1 MQLINHTLLI
11 PYLIPEPKLSSCYK
25 ILVTAWDKASLVPVW
40 LMYRHFILIN
50 NNAETALLQKLLLT
64 LRGQGLSV
72 LQKNLQCL

>member
-1 MQLINHTLLI
+1 
-11 PYLIPEPKLSSCYK
+11 
-25 ILVTAWDKASLVPVW
+25 
-40 LMYRHFILIN
+40 MYRHFILIN